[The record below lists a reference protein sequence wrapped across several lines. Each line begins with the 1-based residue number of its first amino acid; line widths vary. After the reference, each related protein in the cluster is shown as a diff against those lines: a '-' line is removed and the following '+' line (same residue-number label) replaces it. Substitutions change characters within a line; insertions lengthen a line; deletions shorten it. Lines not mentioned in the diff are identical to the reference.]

1 MADLVLLA
9 IRPCCG
15 CLTIAFPLIVISEI
29 LEVSILVSEH
39 RFWRTTDEAQL
50 ARLYPDTPMPEL
62 IKLLGRPKAAI
73 YRKARKL
80 GLKRNPAYAF
90 WSTAEEAELA
100 VQYPDTPMQQLVKLF
115 GRPETAIY
123 RKARENGLLRSPA
136 FLASE
141 HSGRFIVKPAVKI
154 PTDRYWKEADERQL
168 ALLYPDTP
176 MPEIIKLLGRP
187 KEAIY
192 QKARKLG
199 LKRNPPFLVWTASE
213 EAKLAEHYPET
224 PMQQLVVVFGRPH
237 TSIYKKARSHGLLRS
252 PSFFASEHSGRFS

>member
-1 MADLVLLA
+1 
-9 IRPCCG
+9 
-15 CLTIAFPLIVISEI
+15 
-29 LEVSILVSEH
+29 
-39 RFWRTTDEAQL
+39 
-50 ARLYPDTPMPEL
+50 MPEL
-62 IKLLGRPKAAI
+62 IKLLGRPKASI

-90 WSTAEEAELA
+90 WSTAEEALLA
-100 VQYPDTPMQQLVKLF
+100 ENYPDMPMQQLVKLF
-115 GRPETAIY
+115 RRPDTAIY
-123 RKARENGLLRSPA
+123 RKARENGLLRSPS
-136 FLASE
+136 FFASE
-141 HSGRFIVKPAVKI
+141 HSGRFIVKPSTKI
-154 PTDRYWKEADERQL
+154 QPDRFWKESDISQL

-176 MPEIIKLLGRP
+176 MPELIRLLGRP

-224 PMQQLVVVFGRPH
+224 PMQQLVVVFGRPN
-237 TSIYKKARSHGLLRS
+237 TAIYKKARAHGLQRS